1 MKTEIVV
8 PFTFDTTAIEEKMR
22 AHGEDEVIRI
32 IKEIVEDGID
42 GVLPK
47 RQIGYGFSAK
57 VEVDWEGL
65 VNDNIRE
72 WLNGHS
78 QEIVELAALMV
89 AARVGRTTAWKKVLA
104 EVKGE
109 EQ

>member
-1 MKTEIVV
+1 MKTEVV
-8 PFTFDTTAIEEKMR
+8 IPFAFDTTPIETR
-22 AHGEDEVIRI
+22 IQAHGEEEAMRAIR
-32 IKEIVEDGID
+32 EIVEKGISD
-42 GVLPK
+42 VLPK
-47 RQIGYGFSAK
+47 RQIGYGYNAK
-57 VEVDWEGL
+57 IEVDWEEF

-72 WLNGHS
+72 WLDGHS

>member
-1 MKTEIVV
+1 MKTEVII
-8 PFTFDTTAIEEKMR
+8 PFAFDTTPIEERLQM
-22 AHGEDEVIRI
+22 HGEEEAMRV
-32 IKEIVEDGID
+32 IKEVVEKGID

-47 RQIGYGFSAK
+47 RQIGYGYNAK
-57 VEVDWEGL
+57 TEVDWEVL

-72 WLNGHS
+72 WLDGHS

-89 AARVGRTTAWKKVLA
+89 AARVGRTTAWKNILA

-109 EQ
+109 GQ